1 MSARWWHQGGRLPRR
16 ADRIALARL
25 TFPMSAR
32 WRALARRL
40 RSPRRMPM
48 RPDIGAVGDRLPA
61 NVRIGSPSL
70 PWPGEVSR

>member
-1 MSARWWHQGGRLPRR
+1 
-16 ADRIALARL
+16 
-25 TFPMSAR
+25 MSAR